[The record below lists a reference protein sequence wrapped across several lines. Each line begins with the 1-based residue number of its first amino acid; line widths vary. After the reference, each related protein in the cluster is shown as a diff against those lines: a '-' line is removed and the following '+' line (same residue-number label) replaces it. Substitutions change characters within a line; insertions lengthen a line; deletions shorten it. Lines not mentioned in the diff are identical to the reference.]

1 MKQSNKIMFEI
12 KKQALKQIN
21 KDNQKIKDE
30 IIKEDTKYKLTSGSQ
45 EKSIVNGDTFKDSEV
60 K

>member
-1 MKQSNKIMFEI
+1 MFEI
-12 KKQALKQIN
+12 KKQALKQIK

-30 IIKEDTKYKLTSGSQ
+30 IIKEDTTYCLVNGTNK
-45 EKSIVNGDTFKDSEV
+45 KSIVNANTFKDSEV

>member
-1 MKQSNKIMFEI
+1 MFEI

-30 IIKEDTKYKLTSGSQ
+30 IIKEDTIYKLTSGTY
-45 EKSIVNGDTFKDSEV
+45 EKSIVNGNTFKDSEV

>member
-1 MKQSNKIMFEI
+1 MKQSNKIMHEI

-21 KDNQKIKDE
+21 KDNQKVKDE
-30 IIKEDTKYKLTSGSQ
+30 ILKEDTLYCLVNGTNK
-45 EKSIVNGDTFKDSEV
+45 KSIVNGDSFKDSEV